1 MSPRYFPHSER
12 GPLFKWSLPL
22 WDLGETAAPGVPRK
36 ETPGEKQ
43 ELALPPRAGCADNN
57 GGKCLSRTGFS
68 RARQLRFSDQVTT
81 STPAGTAPRPGPAR
95 TRQGGRQ
102 GSGVLGGPARP
113 TVPPHAEP
121 TVSQQP
127 ASGRRGCLGA
137 SHLGGTQGAPGSSG
151 RPVPPARPPS
161 HTQ

>member
-1 MSPRYFPHSER
+1 MFPTFR
-12 GPLFKWSLPL
+12 RRPPLFSGAFRL
-22 WDLGETAAPGVPRK
+22 WDLGERAAPGVPWK
-36 ETPGEKQ
+36 ETPREKQ
-43 ELALPPRAGCADNN
+43 ELARPPRAGCADNN
-57 GGKCLSRTGFS
+57 GGKCRSRTGFS
-68 RARQLRFSDQVTT
+68 KASQRRFSDQFTT

-95 TRQGGRQ
+95 TGQSGRQ
-102 GSGVLGGPARP
+102 GSGVVGGPVRP

-121 TVSQQP
+121 TVSQQL

-137 SHLGGTQGAPGSSG
+137 SHQGGTQGAPGSSG